1 MTAPSRVMFL
11 FSCCILLSF
20 PFLRLTCADEVEDI
34 LAVVV
39 MLTTAPYF
47 LFFCRGFKS
56 VGPFVVMIYRMIM
69 GDLLRFVSIY
79 LVFVLG
85 FSQGK
90 HLASPFKFVRKLKS
104 VPRTYYC
111 RSIDGWRDV
120 MINIITGDHQSIL
133 PYKCFLLIANNC

>member
-20 PFLRLTCADEVEDI
+20 PFLRLACADEVEDM

-47 LFFCRGFKS
+47 LFFCRGFKT

-69 GDLLRFVSIY
+69 GDLLRFVCIY
-79 LVFVLG
+79 LVFVMG

-90 HLASPFKFVRKLKS
+90 KRTNNTQIRIISRYLGVHALYAVIREKLERQVIS
-104 VPRTYYC
+104 
-111 RSIDGWRDV
+111 
-120 MINIITGDHQSIL
+120 
-133 PYKCFLLIANNC
+133 